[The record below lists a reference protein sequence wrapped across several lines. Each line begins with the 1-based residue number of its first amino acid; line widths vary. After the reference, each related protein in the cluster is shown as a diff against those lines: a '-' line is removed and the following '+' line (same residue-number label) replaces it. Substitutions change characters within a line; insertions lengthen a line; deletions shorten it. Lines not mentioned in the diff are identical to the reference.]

1 MHYTRI
7 AAFFL
12 GAWLLGSVFQAF
24 VATRNF
30 RVVDEALQA
39 PPAQAGTMFQKLGP
53 DSSRQLLRYLAGEE
67 NRQMFETWE
76 LAQLAIGAVLTA
88 LLLFGVEKRLLAGLA
103 GAMLAL
109 TLFQHLKLTPDLV
122 WLGRSIDFQPAN
134 AEAQMHRQF
143 WRLHGIY
150 GGIELVKM
158 LLALTIAGFL
168 FAMRRRRSTRRIEL
182 DPVDYINQK
191 KVSR

>member
-7 AAFFL
+7 AAFFV

-30 RVVDEALQA
+30 RVVDSMLRT
-39 PPAQAGTMFQKLGP
+39 PPAEATNMLQKLGP
-53 DSSRQLLRYLAGEE
+53 DESRQLLRYVAGEE
-67 NRQMFETWE
+67 NREMFEIWE
-76 LAQLAIGAVLTA
+76 VAQLAIGAALTA

-109 TLFQHLKLTPDLV
+109 TLFQHLKITPDLV
-122 WLGRSIDFQPAN
+122 ALGRLLDFRPAN
-134 AEAQMHRQF
+134 AEPQMHHQF

-150 GGIELVKM
+150 GGIEVAKM
-158 LLALTIAGFL
+158 LLALTISGFL
-168 FAMRRRRSTRRIEL
+168 FAMRSRRSTRRIEL